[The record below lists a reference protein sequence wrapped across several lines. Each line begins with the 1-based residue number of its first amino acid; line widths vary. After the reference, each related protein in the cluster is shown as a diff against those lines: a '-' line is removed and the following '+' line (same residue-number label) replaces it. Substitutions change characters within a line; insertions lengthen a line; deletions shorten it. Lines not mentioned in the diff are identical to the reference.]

1 MKRVFSLALALLAC
15 LSLAAPALA
24 AEGDFTVSESGV
36 LTEYRGSG
44 GEVVIPD
51 GVKWVGDCVFAYRED
66 ITAVTFPDS
75 LGGIGKAAF
84 SDCTALTE
92 LTLPGGV
99 VIDDSAFS
107 DCTGLTELTLPAG
120 SIVSTG
126 AFGSCTG
133 LKRVEV
139 LPAELTGPYSMA
151 MTTIDNYAFP
161 GCANLTEV
169 VLPDDEAGMGQYAFQ
184 GTPWQEK
191 RDRQERQPLIVGAV
205 VGVAL
210 GSVAAVVIVKKKN
223 AQKNAKG

>member
-1 MKRVFSLALALLAC
+1 MKRLFSLGLALLAC

-36 LTEYRGSG
+36 LTQYSGPG

-66 ITAVTFPDS
+66 VTAVTFPDS
-75 LGGIGKAAF
+75 LSGIGQAAF
-84 SDCTALTE
+84 SDCTGLTE
-92 LTLPGGV
+92 LTLSGGV
-99 VIDDSAFS
+99 VINDSAFS

-120 SIVSTG
+120 TIVSTG

-139 LPAELTGPYSMA
+139 LPTVWTGTYSAA
-151 MTTIDNYAFP
+151 MTTINDYAFP
-161 GCANLTEV
+161 GCSGLTEV
-169 VLPDDEAGMGQYAFQ
+169 VLPGGAAEADIRQYAFQ
-184 GTPWQEK
+184 GTPWQEEQ
-191 RDRQERQPLIVGAV
+191 DRQARQPLIVGAV

-210 GSVAAVVIVKKKN
+210 VLTAVLLIVRKKK
-223 AQKNAKG
+223 AKA

>member
-1 MKRVFSLALALLAC
+1 MKRLCSLALVLLLC
-15 LSLAAPALA
+15 LGLAAPALA

-36 LTEYRGSG
+36 LTEYHGPG

-66 ITAVTFPDS
+66 ITGVTFPDS
-75 LGGIGKAAF
+75 LSGIGKAAF
-84 SDCTALTE
+84 SGCTALTE
-92 LTLPGGV
+92 LALPGGV

-139 LPAELTGPYSMA
+139 LPAEMTGPYSMA
-151 MTTIDNYAFP
+151 MTTINDYAFP

-169 VLPDDEAGMGQYAFQ
+169 VLPDGEAGMGQYACQ
-184 GTPWQEK
+184 GTPWQEE

-205 VGVAL
+205 VGGAL
-210 GSVAAVVIVKKKN
+210 GTVTAFLIVRKKN
-223 AQKNAKG
+223 AQKSA